1 MINNI
6 IRCVKHR
13 SSSMVKQTALVAA
26 ILLSVTQ
33 GARALDAPIMGS
45 VQSKCSITTDTPG
58 IYGNPT
64 PSVLSTAATDGG
76 IEPVVRFDVISA
88 DYYKAVI
95 THPQDFSSSPTL
107 TDTVVWNG
115 AVSVSEVSDPLMSGY
130 DAAKR
135 IYNNVTEFDLTVAG
149 TTWFSITSDASYGF
163 DKSWPAG
170 NYNAV
175 VSAECIAL

>member
-1 MINNI
+1 MF
-6 IRCVKHR
+6 
-13 SSSMVKQTALVAA
+13 KQTALVAA

-95 THPQDFSSSPTL
+95 THP
-107 TDTVVWNG
+107 
-115 AVSVSEVSDPLMSGY
+115 
-130 DAAKR
+130 
-135 IYNNVTEFDLTVAG
+135 
-149 TTWFSITSDASYGF
+149 
-163 DKSWPAG
+163 
-170 NYNAV
+170 
-175 VSAECIAL
+175 